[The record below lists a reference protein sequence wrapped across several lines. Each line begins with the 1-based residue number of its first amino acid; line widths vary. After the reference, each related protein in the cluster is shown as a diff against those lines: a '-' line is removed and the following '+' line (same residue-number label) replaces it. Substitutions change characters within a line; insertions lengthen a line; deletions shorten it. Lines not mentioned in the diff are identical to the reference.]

1 MGNENHDLHIL
12 FFPFLANGHII
23 PCIDLARVFVNRGI
37 KATIVTTNLNV
48 PLISR
53 TIGKANINIRTIR
66 FPSPEET
73 GLPEGCENSE
83 SALAP
88 DKFIKFMKSTLLL
101 REPLEK
107 VLEEEHPDCIVADM
121 FFPWATDSAAKFN
134 IPRIVFHGLG
144 FFPLCVLAC
153 VRQYKPQDKVSSYSE
168 PFVVPNLPGEITLTK
183 MQLPQ
188 VPQHD
193 KVFSQLLEESN
204 DSEVKSYGVIA
215 NSFYELEPVYADHYR
230 NELGR
235 KAWHLGPVS
244 LCKRDSEEKAL
255 RGREAAIDGHE
266 CLKWLENKEPNSVVY
281 VCFGSMTSFPDA
293 QLKEIAMG
301 LEASGQPF
309 IWVVKKGSK
318 SEDEKLE
325 WLPEG
330 FEDRIEGKGLIIR
343 GWAPQV
349 MILEH
354 ESIGGF
360 VTHCGWNSTLEGVC
374 AGLPMVTWPMYG
386 EQFYNAKF
394 LSDIVKIGVG
404 VGVETWIGIIGG
416 EPVKKDAIEKAVKRV
431 MVGEEAEQ
439 MRKRAKE
446 LGQKARRA
454 VEEGGSSYIDFDSL
468 TEDLKSLALL
478 RTND

>member
-1 MGNENHDLHIL
+1 MTNENQELHII

-23 PCIDLARVFVNRGI
+23 PCVDLARVFSSRGL
-37 KATIVTTNLNV
+37 KVTIVTTHLNV

-53 TIGKANINIRTIR
+53 TIGKAKINIKTIK

-101 REPLEK
+101 REPLEH
-107 VLEEEHPDCIVADM
+107 VLEQEKPDCLVADM
-121 FFPWATDSAAKFN
+121 FFPWSTDSAAKFN

-153 VRQYKPQDKVSSYSE
+153 TRQYKPQDKVSSYTE

-188 VPQHD
+188 LPQHD
-193 KVFSQLLEESN
+193 KVFTKLLEESN
-204 DSEVKSYGVIA
+204 ESEVKSFGVIA
-215 NSFYELEPVYADHYR
+215 NTFYELEPVYADHYR

-244 LCKRDSEEKAL
+244 LCNRDTEEKAC
-255 RGREAAIDGHE
+255 RGREASIDEHE
-266 CLKWLENKEPNSVVY
+266 CLKWLQSKEPNSVIY
-281 VCFGSMTSFPDA
+281 VCFGSMTVFSDA

-301 LEASGQPF
+301 LEASEVPF
-309 IWVVKKGSK
+309 IWVVRKSAK
-318 SEDEKLE
+318 SEGENLE

-330 FEDRIEGKGLIIR
+330 FEERIEGSGKGLIIR

-349 MILEH
+349 MILDH
-354 ESIGGF
+354 ESVGGF
-360 VTHCGWNSTLEGVC
+360 VTHCGWNSTLEGVS

-404 VGVETWIGIIGG
+404 VGVQTWIGMGGG
-416 EPVKKDAIEKAVKRV
+416 EPVKKDVIEKAVRRI
-431 MVGEEAEQ
+431 MVGDEAEE
-439 MRKRAKE
+439 MRSRAKE
-446 LGQKARRA
+446 FGKMARRA
-454 VEEGGSSYIDFDSL
+454 VEVGGSSYNDFSNL
-468 TEDLKSLALL
+468 IEDLKSRAY
-478 RTND
+478 

>member
-1 MGNENHDLHIL
+1 MGNENRDLHIL

-23 PCIDLARVFVNRGI
+23 PCVDLARVFVTRGTR
-37 KATIVTTNLNV
+37 ATIVTTHLNA

-53 TIGKANINIRTIR
+53 TIGKAKIDIKTIN

-73 GLPEGCENSE
+73 GLPQGCENSE

-88 DKFIKFMKSTLLL
+88 DKFIKFMKSTMLL
-101 REPLEK
+101 RDPLEQ
-107 VLEEEHPDCIVADM
+107 VLQEEHPDCIVADM
-121 FFPWATDSAAKFN
+121 FFPWATDSAAKFG

-153 VRQYKPQDKVSSYSE
+153 VRQYKPQDKVSSYTE
-168 PFVVPNLPGEITLTK
+168 PFVVPNLPDEITLTK

-204 DSEVKSYGVIA
+204 ESEVKSFGVIA

-230 NELGR
+230 KELGR

-244 LCKRDSEEKAL
+244 LCNRDTEEKAL
-255 RGREAAIDGHE
+255 RGREADIDEHE
-266 CLKWLENKEPNSVVY
+266 CLKWLQNKEPNSVVY
-281 VCFGSMTSFPDA
+281 VCFGSMTTFPDA

-309 IWVVKKGSK
+309 IWVVRKGSK
-318 SEDEKLE
+318 SEDENKLE

-330 FEDRIEGKGLIIR
+330 FEERVEGKGLIIR

-349 MILEH
+349 MILDH
-354 ESIGGF
+354 EAVGGF

-394 LSDIVKIGVG
+394 LSDVVKIGVG
-404 VGVETWIGIIGG
+404 VGAQTWIGMMGG
-416 EPVKKDAIEKAVKRV
+416 EPVKKDAIEKAVKRI
-431 MVGEEAEQ
+431 MVGEEAEE
-439 MRKRAKE
+439 MRKRAME

-454 VEEGGSSYIDFDSL
+454 VEEGGSSFNDFNSL
-468 TEDLKSLALL
+468 IEDLRSFAH
-478 RTND
+478 N

>member
-1 MGNENHDLHIL
+1 MGNENRDMHIL

-23 PCIDLARVFVNRGI
+23 PCVDLARVFAARGI
-37 KATIVTTNLNV
+37 RATIVTTHLNV
-48 PLISR
+48 PFISR
-53 TIGKANINIRTIR
+53 TIGKASVDIRTIK
-66 FPSPEET
+66 FPSSEDT

-88 DKFIKFMKSTLLL
+88 DKFIKFMKATMLLQ
-101 REPLEK
+101 EPLEQ
-107 VLEEEHPDCIVADM
+107 VLQEEHPDCIVADM
-121 FFPWATDSAAKFN
+121 FFPWATDSAAKFG

-153 VRQYKPQDKVSSYSE
+153 VRQYKPQDKVSSYTE

-204 DSEVKSYGVIA
+204 ESELKSYGVIA

-235 KAWHLGPVS
+235 RAWHLGPVS
-244 LCKRDSEEKAL
+244 LCNRDTEEKAH
-255 RGREAAIDGHE
+255 RGRETAIDEHE
-266 CLKWLENKEPNSVVY
+266 CLKWLHSKEPNSVVY
-281 VCFGSMTSFPDA
+281 VCFGSMSSFPDA

-301 LEASGQPF
+301 LEASGKPF

-330 FEDRIEGKGLIIR
+330 FEERIEGKGLIIR

-349 MILEH
+349 MILDH
-354 ESIGGF
+354 EAVGGF

-394 LSDIVKIGVG
+394 LTDVVKIGVG
-404 VGVETWIGIIGG
+404 VGVQTWIGMGGG
-416 EPVKKDAIEKAVKRV
+416 EPVKKDAIEKAVKRI
-431 MVGEEAEQ
+431 MIGEEAEE
-439 MRKRAKE
+439 MRKRAKA
-446 LGQKARRA
+446 LSQKARQA
-454 VEEGGSSYIDFDSL
+454 VEVGGSSYSDFNSL
-468 TEDLKSLALL
+468 VEDLRSRAK
-478 RTND
+478 

>member
-1 MGNENHDLHIL
+1 MGNENHDMHIL

-23 PCIDLARVFVNRGI
+23 PCVDLARVFVSRGT
-37 KATIVTTNLNV
+37 KATIVTTPLNV

-53 TIGKANINIRTIR
+53 TIGKANINIRTIK

-101 REPLEK
+101 RMPLEH
-107 VLEEEHPDCIVADM
+107 LLAEEHPDCVVADM

-153 VRQYKPQDKVSSYSE
+153 TRQYKPQDKVSSYTE

-188 VPQHD
+188 LPQHD

-204 DSEVKSYGVIA
+204 ESEVKSYGVIA

-235 KAWHLGPVS
+235 RAWHLGPVS
-244 LCKRDSEEKAL
+244 LCKRDNEEKAL
-255 RGREAAIDGHE
+255 RGREAAIDEHE
-266 CLKWLENKEPNSVVY
+266 CLKWLQNKEPNSVVY
-281 VCFGSMTSFPDA
+281 VCFGSMTTFPDA
-293 QLKEIAMG
+293 QLREIAMG

-318 SEDEKLE
+318 SEGEKLE

-330 FEDRIEGKGLIIR
+330 FEEKVEGKGLIIR

-349 MILEH
+349 MILDH
-354 ESIGGF
+354 EAVGGF
-360 VTHCGWNSTLEGVC
+360 VTHCGWNSALEGVC

-404 VGVETWIGIIGG
+404 VGVQTWIGMMGG
-416 EPVKKDAIEKAVKRV
+416 EPVKKDAIEMAVKRI
-431 MVGEEAEQ
+431 MVGEEAEE

-446 LGQKARRA
+446 LGQKAKRA
-454 VEEGGSSYIDFDSL
+454 VEEGGSSYNCFTSL
-468 TEDLKSLALL
+468 IKDLRS
-478 RTND
+478 RGH